1 MLEVESKQ
9 ILEAEPW
16 SLSGYDTSNTTVA
29 EQFCPPK
36 ATENK
41 V

>member
-1 MLEVESKQ
+1 MLEVESKR

-16 SLSGYDTSNTTVA
+16 NLSGYDTSNTTVVKP
-29 EQFCPPK
+29 FCPPE